1 MSNLFELTE
10 AELSVDVNNVK
21 HFTQENVDILDSL
34 RSKAAH
40 PRIYGSKAPKGIKYI
55 NTQLI
60 DVKDIDSDN
69 EGFNQGARVSA
80 NEALDSIRSDIT
92 SNGYSLTELPIC
104 VMMLG
109 DGKYIILEGRT
120 RFYILRA
127 LGVKNIIADVFEQTT
142 SANAL
147 RFAVAQ
153 NSQKKPHGP
162 ASFPDVN
169 KAILELIRMGEI
181 DAKAPNFTDLVSEEI
196 MRITNKLEPQEINRI
211 IHNANDVVQGERTV
225 FSYPKGEGVKQWL
238 QANGYTDNREIMYHP
253 VSTYDVKTMLAG
265 IRQAKLFPNIKE
277 IRLVVHGSVLNA
289 KDPAGQW
296 IKNCKGFKNSFNAMM
311 KDISKEFFGG
321 APIRMNQVRLYGAI
335 PQVKALED
343 KYPMDELYLFN

>member
-1 MSNLFELTE
+1 
-10 AELSVDVNNVK
+10 
-21 HFTQENVDILDSL
+21 
-34 RSKAAH
+34 
-40 PRIYGSKAPKGIKYI
+40 
-55 NTQLI
+55 
-60 DVKDIDSDN
+60 
-69 EGFNQGARVSA
+69 
-80 NEALDSIRSDIT
+80 
-92 SNGYSLTELPIC
+92 
-104 VMMLG
+104 MMLG